1 MDNQDNS
8 LKKRWLKTTLI
19 VLASAFGISLLF
31 FEGQTL
37 DMIRGNSYYTSSFSI
52 LTKELF
58 WPFRFIIPC
67 TIFIVFIGQIVFW
80 LSEAFNHHKSTEKKS
95 KMGYILIPII
105 SIAISIVLAWYYFI
119 NNFNWEF

>member
-52 LTKELF
+52 LIKELF
-58 WPFRFIIPC
+58 WPVRLIIPC

-80 LSEAFNHHKSTEKKS
+80 LSEAFNHHKSTDKKL
-95 KMGYILIPII
+95 YI
-105 SIAISIVLAWYYFI
+105 SIDSGTVIGALIGALAKVKDMKI
-119 NNFNWEF
+119 